1 MKTVKITSGKYRG
14 QSILTPDSVSTH
26 PMGSREKLALF
37 NMVSD
42 LLPGARVLD
51 AFAGSGALG
60 IEAISRGST
69 DVVFIEKDKKTCEVI
84 SKNLKKVGLRA
95 EVFRGDVNS
104 FVTNKQFDLILAD
117 PPYDRFEIDSVQY
130 ISSFVKSGGFLVL
143 SHSGDAP
150 DLGGFDLI
158 KTKQYASAHL
168 SVYAKR

>member
-1 MKTVKITSGKYRG
+1 MKTVKISSGKYRG

-60 IEAISRGST
+60 IEAISRGAT
-69 DVVFIEKDKKTCEVI
+69 EVVFIEKNRKACEII
-84 SKNLKKVGLRA
+84 SKNLKKIGLGA

-117 PPYDRFEIDSVQY
+117 PPDDRFEIDLVQHV
-130 ISSFVKSGGFLVL
+130 SSFVKSGGFLVL
-143 SHSGDAP
+143 SHPNDAP
-150 DLGGFDLI
+150 TLSSFDLI
-158 KTKQYASAHL
+158 KTKRYATAHL